1 MKKVSLVIF
10 VSCIFVSCALSFTAI
25 AVAQENKFAAI
36 LGGGTIS
43 GGVQIDA
50 QVYQKDT
57 AIGAQDVDE
66 KFRTNS
72 FANIQYINGGFS
84 AGMRIEAY
92 IPQMLGYDA
101 RYSAK
106 KAGIANYFARYGNDF
121 VDVTAGTFYEQFGS
135 GLILRSYQDW
145 NLGMDNSILGA
156 RAVVT
161 PYSGI
166 TLKGIVGTER
176 YFWEYKGM
184 VRGGDMELSLN
195 DMITP
200 MQDMNTR
207 ITLGGSFV
215 SKYQKSED
223 VYRVDTSGNVN
234 VLNLPA
240 NVASFATRLNIESG
254 GFTFSG
260 EYARKVNDPSAE
272 NSWTYNPG
280 QALLFNVGYSM
291 KGFGI
296 LLSAKSIDNMGYRL
310 DRNEL
315 GQFGMINY
323 MPALTRQHVY
333 TLPSLYP
340 YATQPNG
347 EVGFQIDAQWKT
359 GKKGPSFHLNASY
372 TGGLKKTIT
381 DDLTYKA
388 TPFGLDSNIYF
399 VDINFD
405 VSHKFNKNWKAT
417 LMYMYEIFNQEIS
430 GTHYGE
436 GKTINA
442 HIVVGEVTY
451 SFLKKHAL
459 RLEAQY
465 MHTRGGEGEWLMGT
479 LEYTFAPKW
488 FFSLSDQFNFKNPS
502 REKPLHYYYATVA
515 FVHDATRIALSYGR
529 VRQGVVCAGG
539 VCRELPASNGLM
551 LTLTTNF

>member
-1 MKKVSLVIF
+1 MNRL
-10 VSCIFVSCALSFTAI
+10 LSIIVVLFFS
-25 AVAQENKFAAI
+25 VAAMAQLP
-36 LGGGTIS
+36 LGGGVVS

-50 QVYQKDT
+50 QAYLKDT

-66 KFRTNS
+66 KFRSNM
-72 FANIQYINGGFS
+72 FATIQYTYGNFN

-92 IPQMLGYDA
+92 VPPMLGYDSRYNKVGVANYYA
-101 RYSAK
+101 RYA
-106 KAGIANYFARYGNDF
+106 NDF

-156 RAVVT
+156 RAVVMPANGVT
-161 PYSGI
+161 I
-166 TLKGIVGTER
+166 KGLVGTER
-176 YFWEYKGM
+176 YFWEYKGL
-184 VRGGDMELSLN
+184 VRGGDVELAFN
-195 DMITP
+195 DFIKP
-200 MQDMNTR
+200 MQDWGTR

-215 SKYQKSED
+215 SKYQKRED
-223 VYRVDTSGNVN
+223 VFRPGGNDTMYL
-234 VLNLPA
+234 LNLPA
-240 NVASFATRLNIESG
+240 NVSSYAARLNIESH
-254 GFTFSG
+254 GFTFYG
-260 EYARKVNDPSAE
+260 EYARKINDPSAE
-272 NSWTYNPG
+272 NGWTYNPG
-280 QALLFNVGYSM
+280 NALLFNVGYSM
-291 KGFGI
+291 KGLGI

-333 TLPSLYP
+333 TIPSLYP

-347 EVGFQIDAQWKT
+347 EVGFQADVMWKI
-359 GKKGPSFHLNASY
+359 GKKGPSFHFNTSY
-372 TGGLKKTIT
+372 TGNLKT
-381 DDLTYKA
+381 DSINQLTYKS
-388 TPFGLDSNIYF
+388 TPFAIGKDVYF
-399 VDINFD
+399 FD
-405 VSHKFNKNWKAT
+405 ANLEVSHKFNRSWKAT
-417 LMYMYEIFNQEIS
+417 LMYMYQIFNQEIS
-430 GTHYGE
+430 GTHYGD

-442 HIVVGEVTY
+442 HIAVGEVTY

-465 MHTRGGEGEWLMGT
+465 MNTKQGEGDWLMGT

-488 FFSLSDQFNFKNPS
+488 FFSISDLWNMGNSDKNK
-502 REKPLHYYYATVA
+502 RLHYYYATVA
-515 FVHDATRIALSYGR
+515 FVHEATRVALSYGR

-551 LTLTTNF
+551 LTLTTSF

>member
-1 MKKVSLVIF
+1 MNRKKLTIITLLFCILSLP
-10 VSCIFVSCALSFTAI
+10 SA
-25 AVAQENKFAAI
+25 AQESKFAAI

-50 QVYQKDT
+50 QIYQQDT
-57 AIGAQDVDE
+57 AIGAQHVEE
-66 KFRTNS
+66 KFRTNG
-72 FANIQYINGGFS
+72 FATIQYINGGFS

-92 IPQMLGYDA
+92 VPPMLGYDS
-101 RYSAK
+101 RYDK
-106 KAGIANYFARYGNDF
+106 VGIANYYARYGNDF
-121 VDVTAGTFYEQFGS
+121 IDITAGTFYEQFGS

-156 RAVVT
+156 RAIVT

-166 TLKGIVGTER
+166 TIKGLIGKER

-184 VRGGDMELSLN
+184 VRGGDVELALN
-195 DMITP
+195 DMIKP
-200 MQDMNTR
+200 MRDIGTR

-215 SKYQKSED
+215 SKYQKRED
-223 VYRVDTSGNVN
+223 NYRVDSNGDVF
-234 VLNLPA
+234 LRNLPA
-240 NVASFATRLNIESG
+240 NVSSFATRLNIESG
-254 GFTFSG
+254 GFIFYG
-260 EYARKVNDPSAE
+260 EYARKINDPSAE
-272 NSWTYNPG
+272 NNWSYNPG

-291 KGFGI
+291 KGLGI

-340 YATQPNG
+340 YATQPTG
-347 EVGFQIDAQWKT
+347 EVGFQADVQWKI
-359 GKKGPSFHLNASY
+359 GRKGPSFHVNASY
-372 TGGLKKTIT
+372 TGDLKKTPI
-381 DDLTYKA
+381 DDLTYKS
-388 TPFGLDSNIYF
+388 TPFALGKEIYF
-399 VDINFD
+399 VDANFE

-417 LMYMYEIFNQEIS
+417 LMYMYEIFNQEVS
-430 GTHYGE
+430 GTHYGDGE
-436 GKTINA
+436 TIKA
-442 HIVVGEVTY
+442 HIIVGEATY

-465 MHTRGGEGEWLMGT
+465 MQTNSGEGDWLMGT

-488 FFSLSDQFNFKNPS
+488 FLSVSDLYNAGNP
-502 REKPLHYYYATVA
+502 EKDKRLHYYYATVA

-529 VRQGVVCAGG
+529 VRQGIVCAGG

-551 LTLTTNF
+551 LTLTTSF

>member
-1 MKKVSLVIF
+1 MNKQIITVILL
-10 VSCIFVSCALSFTAI
+10 CAGISA
-25 AVAQENKFAAI
+25 AAQESKFASI

-50 QVYQKDT
+50 QIYQKDT

-66 KFRTNS
+66 KFRTNG
-72 FANIQYINGGFS
+72 FATIQYINGGFS

-92 IPQMLGYDA
+92 VPPMLGYDQ
-101 RYSAK
+101 RYNK
-106 KAGIANYFARYGNDF
+106 VGVANYYARYGNNF

-135 GLILRSYQDW
+135 GLTLRSYQDW

-156 RAVVT
+156 RAIVT
-161 PYSGI
+161 PYSGV
-166 TLKGIVGTER
+166 TVKGVVGTER

-184 VRGGDMELSLN
+184 VRGGDIELSLN
-195 DMITP
+195 DMIKP
-200 MQDMNTR
+200 MQSVGTR
-207 ITLGGSFV
+207 VTLGGSFV
-215 SKYQKSED
+215 SKYQKRED
-223 VYRVDTSGNVN
+223 IYRVDTNGNTS

-240 NVASFATRLNIESG
+240 NVASFATRLNIEIG
-254 GFTFSG
+254 GFTFYG
-260 EYARKVNDPSAE
+260 EYARKINDPSAE
-272 NSWTYNPG
+272 NTWTYNSG

-291 KGFGI
+291 KGLGI

-347 EVGFQIDAQWKT
+347 EVGFQADIQWKI
-359 GKKGPSFHLNASY
+359 GKKGPSFHVNASY
-372 TGGLKKTIT
+372 TGGLNKTKI
-381 DDLTYKA
+381 DDFTYKS
-388 TPFGLDSNIYF
+388 TPFGLNKDIYF
-399 VDINFD
+399 VDANFD
-405 VSHKFNKNWKAT
+405 VNYKFNKSWNAT

-430 GTHYGE
+430 GTHYGDGE
-436 GKTINA
+436 TIKA
-442 HIVVGEVTY
+442 HIFVGEVTY

-465 MHTRGGEGEWLMGT
+465 MATKQGEGDWLMGT

-488 FFSLSDQFNFKNPS
+488 FLSVSDQCNLDK
-502 REKPLHYYYATVA
+502 RLHYYYATVA
-515 FVHDATRIALSYGR
+515 FVHNATRIALSYGR

-539 VCRELPASNGLM
+539 ICRELPASNGLM
-551 LTLTTNF
+551 LTLTTSF